1 MMGKNMNHNE
11 CKELI
16 PFYLYEELDYEK
28 KILFENHIKSC
39 KDCANELESYKI
51 LFADI
56 SEDSKSPVDLKLLTE
71 ARLELRG
78 ALRSQQNKTSFSNNI
93 KDYISSLFYKPVGL
107 AVSGFSLML
116 IGLFIGYLIFN
127 SPVIDNL
134 ETDSKISDKLRIQ
147 NINFIDPDPSD
158 GQVEFTFEAVK
169 SGRIKGNVND
179 TELQKIL
186 TYAVLNEQNPG
197 TRLNSINV
205 INANQTQKPDDEI
218 KNTLIAVAK
227 FDNNPGVRREALKSL
242 NILPADE
249 DIKNTLIYV
258 LLNDTSAG
266 IRIEAI
272 NALVQGSKSG
282 INLNQK
288 DLLLLKE
295 KIQSDENNYVRYQ
308 AKNIIKEY

>member
-1 MMGKNMNHNE
+1 MNHNE

-16 PFYLYEELDYEK
+16 PFYLYEELDSEK

-39 KDCANELESYKI
+39 KDCTNELESYKF
-51 LFADI
+51 LFDDI
-56 SEDSKSPVDLKLLTE
+56 SEDSKSPVDPKVLME

-78 ALRSQQNKTSFSNNI
+78 YLRAQQNKLSLSNNI
-93 KDYISSLFYKPVGL
+93 KNYLSSFFYKPVGL

-116 IGLFIGYLIFN
+116 IGLFLGYLIFN
-127 SPVIDNL
+127 SPAIENIQ
-134 ETDSKISDKLRIQ
+134 TDSSKSNPIRIQ

-158 GQVEFTFEAVK
+158 GEVEFTFETVQ
-169 SGRIKGNVND
+169 SERMKGSVND
-179 TELQKIL
+179 TELQNIL

-205 INANQTQKPDDEI
+205 INANQIQKTDEEI
-218 KNTLIAVAK
+218 KSTLIAVAK

-242 NILPADE
+242 NKLSADE

-272 NALVQGSKSG
+272 NGLVDASKTG
-282 INLNQK
+282 ISLNQK
-288 DLLLLKE
+288 DLKFLRD
-295 KIQSDENNYVRYQ
+295 KIQMDDNNYIRYQ